1 LCKPA
6 LLFNSDPD
14 SPSMHF
20 QSGISN
26 TKTIPAKH
34 MVPLLVQV
42 QVSLGFETVFLT
54 KAQGKKVHQVY
65 AILLHLAWQ
74 LHMGEYSDSNITSL
88 MKNIDDFLKACKS
101 AFKDYSPTDFA
112 FAKFHNVLHTDFFI
126 RRYGAL
132 WCTCSGRW
140 EHFHKWMKFFYTQV
154 GRIDPDM
161 HFSLIFE
168 CRLANVKKLF

>member
-1 LCKPA
+1 
-6 LLFNSDPD
+6 
-14 SPSMHF
+14 MHF

-74 LHMGEYSDSNITSL
+74 LHMDEYSDSNITSL
-88 MKNIDDFLKACKS
+88 MKNIDEFL
-101 AFKDYSPTDFA
+101 
-112 FAKFHNVLHTDFFI
+112 
-126 RRYGAL
+126 
-132 WCTCSGRW
+132 
-140 EHFHKWMKFFYTQV
+140 
-154 GRIDPDM
+154 
-161 HFSLIFE
+161 
-168 CRLANVKKLF
+168 